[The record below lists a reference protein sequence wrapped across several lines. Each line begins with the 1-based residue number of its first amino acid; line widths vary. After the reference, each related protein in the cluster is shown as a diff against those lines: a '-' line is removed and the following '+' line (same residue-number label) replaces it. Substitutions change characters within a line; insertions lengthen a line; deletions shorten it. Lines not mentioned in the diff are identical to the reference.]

1 MVSIENILRE
11 AVSYDGAD
19 IKRINHFLKVYAFA
33 KMIGEGE
40 GLSSREQY
48 ILEAAAV
55 LHDIGIH
62 ESERK
67 YSSSAGKYQEIEG
80 PEVARNI
87 LESLQADNDVI
98 DRVCYLIGHH
108 HTYNQ
113 VDGLDYQILIEADFF
128 VNANEDN
135 MSPEAVR
142 KVYEQIF
149 KTETGKMLFEK
160 IYLCGNS
167 IQKAEK

>member
-1 MVSIENILRE
+1 MVSIESILRA
-11 AVSYDGAD
+11 AVSYDGDD

-33 KMIGEGE
+33 KMIGENE

-48 ILEAAAV
+48 ILEAAAI

-80 PEVARNI
+80 PGVAGNI
-87 LESLQADNDVI
+87 LKALGAEEDVI
-98 DRVCYLIGHH
+98 DRVCYLVGHH

-128 VNANEDN
+128 VNAYEDN
-135 MSPEAVR
+135 LSTEAMK
-142 KVYEQIF
+142 KVYGQIF
-149 KTETGKMLFEK
+149 KTETGKKLFEK
-160 IYLCGNS
+160 IYL
-167 IQKAEK
+167 